1 MRGFGDAVLL
11 ESAVDGVAGELRLGA
26 QRLIGLLAEVAGEAG
41 PVEPFD
47 AGVVADFN
55 VLDEVAFG
63 DDDAGAF
70 VAADEG

>member
-1 MRGFGDAVLL
+1 M
-11 ESAVDGVAGELRLGA
+11 
-26 QRLIGLLAEVAGEAG
+26 LAEVAGETGA
-41 PVEPFD
+41 VEPFD

-70 VAADEG
+70 VAAYEG